1 MRTRCDC
8 VIIESVS
15 KCAVNNRRKLVN
27 TIFVLNS
34 LFRKLIDKLMEDGA
48 HTCTAGL
55 RMILSSRES
64 ESSKS

>member
-1 MRTRCDC
+1 MRTRRDC

-15 KCAVNNRRKLVN
+15 KCAVNNRRNVN